1 MQRGLIISGI
11 AVLLLIVWLGVRNR
25 KKGTDFFG
33 GSSPRGITKLI
44 QDDGRK
50 LKGNIAGVNRHTGEM
65 YINMPLVKQRGITK
79 DQLFFIMLHEMGH
92 MKLQTS
98 DEVAVDEWAHKEYMS
113 RGYSL
118 NQSVTALTQV
128 LRFNKEEDYIRGEA
142 QLRRAQAY
150 DKKKAA

>member
-1 MQRGLIISGI
+1 MHRGLIISGI

-33 GSSPRGITKLI
+33 GKSPRGITKI
-44 QDDGRK
+44 IPDDGTR

-118 NQSVTALTQV
+118 KESMTALTRV

-142 QLRRAQAY
+142 QLRRAQQY
-150 DKKKAA
+150 DKNKAA